1 MSSFKNQILTMSG
14 PVDSALITDDTL
26 RMWTNQSFS
35 EIWTLIPPKFLE
47 SLQKNYTSSIGK
59 VLSQDLGGAS
69 ETSKVKH
76 VFCQL
81 FNTYNDNPQAFK
93 KWKKLLGN
101 SPFSEGQVPNV
112 VKAREIK
119 LDKFISD
126 NSHISNVELKNFGDI
141 REYDF
146 ATPLDP
152 VWAYSGEGILCA
164 PMDFT
169 FDVWYIDIPEF
180 TDINGDMSSH
190 LNSFY
195 RIPNE
200 ILNIMSI
207 YVARM
212 VKYYE
217 LDSLQFPAFSTDIVI
232 EDWID
237 SDNYSFIENLSNIL
251 GNLNSVENLTSPEFY
266 LRDEDTELVASTLKK
281 SAQELDVFKNQVG
294 TINEDLGKKIS
305 KLQLDITLYSSK
317 INAFKSEASKLNED
331 IKTLTLKYNEA
342 ISSINGQPFT
352 GKATSNELD
361 KVKQELANL
370 KSQIGGRG

>member
-1 MSSFKNQILTMSG
+1 
-14 PVDSALITDDTL
+14 
-26 RMWTNQSFS
+26 
-35 EIWTLIPPKFLE
+35 
-47 SLQKNYTSSIGK
+47 
-59 VLSQDLGGAS
+59 
-69 ETSKVKH
+69 
-76 VFCQL
+76 
-81 FNTYNDNPQAFK
+81 
-93 KWKKLLGN
+93 
-101 SPFSEGQVPNV
+101 
-112 VKAREIK
+112 
-119 LDKFISD
+119 
-126 NSHISNVELKNFGDI
+126 
-141 REYDF
+141 
-146 ATPLDP
+146 
-152 VWAYSGEGILCA
+152 
-164 PMDFT
+164 MDFT

-361 KVKQELANL
+361 KFKQELANL